1 MKPRPITFRRAFT
14 IMELIVA
21 VAIVVLLITS
31 VGIVFR
37 STSRSVGVSQS
48 LMDLLSNSAAIQAQ
62 MEADVASINKNG
74 FLVIRSNTFTDNTDP
89 NLPITR
95 RCDQIAFLATGN
107 FQHRGGTT
115 AGNGVP
121 GPLIDP
127 VTAPNALVWWG
138 QLALSQGSGAA
149 AAPTVPTQF
158 LNADQTSANK
168 VPLNQ
173 VPTGANE
180 SDYTLGRS
188 AILMIP
194 NNNSNNSPTTLAMA
208 GVTVPAYQNSP
219 TQGTPTRAA
228 IDYLAPAVRGAASTL
243 ENTTADITQS
253 RVDLAATFPEQ
264 VMAFITQAV
273 TINRASSDARY
284 EADHFCYRR
293 AALRS
298 PYDTELD
305 SNGNANLAGTRNIG
319 NGYFRMHTIALQGV
333 PTFAVEWTDGS
344 VYAANDIDPVTT
356 TDPTNPKKLAATS
369 PLIGTTRWY
378 GMNNAQCG
386 NNALGIVDPS
396 GTALT
401 YSNPTTP
408 LVTYPTAGTSLDPYT
423 AVFSFDNK
431 SKWPVALRF
440 RYHIVDPTN
449 RLPNGREVIQVIKL
463 PS

>member
-62 MEADVASINKNG
+62 MEADVSSINKNG

-89 NLPITR
+89 ALPVTR

-107 FQHRGGTT
+107 FQHRGGTMQT
-115 AGNGVP
+115 ANQAP
-121 GPLIDP
+121 GPLMDP
-127 VTAPNALVWWG
+127 LAAPNALIWWG
-138 QLALSQGSGAA
+138 QLALCQGSGAV
-149 AAPTVPTQF
+149 AAPIDPTRF
-158 LNADQTSANK
+158 LNADQTYA

-173 VPTGANE
+173 VPTGLND
-180 SDYTLGRS
+180 SDFTLGRS
-188 AILMIP
+188 AILLIP
-194 NNNSNNSPTTLAMA
+194 ANSIDNTTPKMQM
-208 GVTVPAYQNSP
+208 GGSTVGAYQNFPPQAP
-219 TQGTPTRAA
+219 TSAA
-228 IDYLAPAVRGAASTL
+228 IDYLVPEVPGADPSLEST
-243 ENTTADITQS
+243 AAHITQS

-264 VMAFITQAV
+264 IMAYVAQAV
-273 TINRASSDARY
+273 TASRGPNNARY

-305 SNGNANLAGTRNIG
+305 ASGAVNIVNPRNLG

-344 VYAANDIDPVTT
+344 VYAADDIDPVTT
-356 TDPTNPKKLAATS
+356 TDPAHPNKIAATS
-369 PLIGTTRWY
+369 PLIGTTRWF
-378 GMNNAQCG
+378 GMNNAQCK
-386 NNALGIVDPS
+386 NNALGVVDPDP
-396 GTALT
+396 GNALI
-401 YSNPTTP
+401 YSNPITP
-408 LVTYPTAGTSLDPYT
+408 LTTYPPAGTSIDPYT

-431 SKWPVALRF
+431 SKWPIALRF
-440 RYHIVDPTN
+440 RYHITDPTN